1 MAVSVQTFTAF
12 TQEGRA
18 QPKML
23 KVSVCESVCSLLTTL
38 SCIIIISILYYII
51 QLPANLS
58 HLGFIL
64 RS

>member
-38 SCIIIISILYYII
+38 SISILHYII